1 MKTFVAVAVL
11 ILCLPAIATMTVGV
25 PNCPVQFEGRVKEI
39 IEPLG
44 ATDIFSKNKVLFE
57 NLRTLKGEADEQV
70 VLEVLQNGPF
80 KLAADKDYRV
90 QLRNGK
96 LCWMEEL

>member
-1 MKTFVAVAVL
+1 
-11 ILCLPAIATMTVGV
+11 MTVGV

>member
-1 MKTFVAVAVL
+1 M
-11 ILCLPAIATMTVGV
+11 ATLTVGV
-25 PNCPVQFEGRVKEI
+25 SNCLVQLEARVKEI

-44 ATDIFSKNKVLFE
+44 ATDIFSTNKVVFE

-80 KLAADKDYRV
+80 KLAVDKDYRV

-96 LCWMEEL
+96 LCWLEEL